1 MLVDGAWQS
10 ILGWQ
15 PEHAPGLV
23 LGGDSCIPPT
33 TRVSTG
39 ACAGCAPATAASA
52 TSTCGSPCGRAVTT
66 SRTGPSSRARAR
78 TASSG
83 SATTGIG
90 CPRARR
96 TRAPSSC
103 SATRSSPPACD
114 ELEERYAAVERF
126 AATAAH
132 QLAEPLVIA
141 ESSAILV
148 AEELGDDLDPM
159 LRGRLDAIGR
169 GAARARRLMDALLA
183 EARTAGLPLELRPV
197 ELGAV
202 VDDDAGE
209 HRPRRSRNAALP
221 SPSGRCRASSAKPA
235 SSGSCLRTSSR
246 TPSSTVRAAA
256 ASLRSQ
262 PRSNARP
269 GASRW
274 RTRAC
279 RSRPPRPGAI
289 FQPFHRAP
297 GERRVPGVGLG
308 LAICAQLV
316 QRIGG
321 SIGVE
326 SGAGSGNVFWIELR
340 AA

>member
-1 MLVDGAWQS
+1 MLVNGAWEA

-15 PEHAPGLV
+15 PEHVHGWYWEELVHPADHARFNGCLRRLRAGEGCERDLDLRLAMRTGGHHRTYWTLVSGPGV
-23 LGGDSCIPPT
+23 DSILGLGHD
-33 TRVSTG
+33 RLD
-39 ACAGCAPATAASA
+39 APAHLN
-52 TSTCGSPCGRAVTT
+52 GSSQLVQLNEELN
-66 SRTGPSSRARAR
+66 ARLE
-78 TASSG
+78 
-83 SATTGIG
+83 
-90 CPRARR
+90 
-96 TRAPSSC
+96 
-103 SATRSSPPACD
+103 
-114 ELEERYAAVERF
+114 ELEDRYAAVERF

-148 AEELGDDLDPM
+148 AEELGEDLDPM

-169 GAARARRLMDALLA
+169 SAARARLLMDALLA
-183 EARTAGLPLELRPV
+183 EARTAGFPLELRPV

-202 VDDDAGE
+202 VESTLASIDHQIEERGASVAVEPLPRVLGEAGLLGVVLE
-209 HRPRRSRNAALP
+209 NLVSNALKY
-221 SPSGRCRASSAKPA
+221 G
-235 SSGSCLRTSSR
+235 
-246 TPSSTVRAAA
+246 
-256 ASLRSQ
+256 
-262 PRSNARP
+262 PRSGGVVEISAEKQRETWRITVADEGMPIPAAEAR
-269 GASRW
+269 R
-274 RTRAC
+274 
-279 RSRPPRPGAI
+279 I
-289 FQPFHRAP
+289 FHPFYRAP